1 MAIKKITEV
10 EMATDFHPDTT
21 FYIEQDGKFMRMKAE
36 QVQVPVYVYD
46 KDGRKY
52 TITIVNGEVTLTRVW
67 EKFPGKEILAEIPS
81 KNVWLDGGSGYA
93 RYTLRNDATGETVPM
108 YDINVNPFI
117 FNRLSDKPLTKA
129 GEMLAANTTGAYTF
143 IATTNLVG
151 DSAIHTD
158 HFAMLNGA
166 VYLRNSFSYE
176 YYGAETL
183 VARIVNLPYMNTSG
197 EYVTFSEEKMPLEPW
212 RASQVTAGARG
223 WNAPDILAFVF
234 GADGSVTI
242 IYCDQV
248 LATFQA
254 PADWQSW
261 AFADWMKLYN
271 SKLIASGE
279 MESGRED
286 GTGLRSVLFL
296 NDAVSVGEI
305 VDYHNYLINGVQPE
319 NILSSSGLFLQPGDT
334 VALYAKAQPD
344 GVPGEIAV
352 SVGDTSIAAYRDGK
366 VTGLATGNTKLTL
379 QIGDVRAEI
388 PVHVG
393 QQTGEAVTSERVISE
408 IEIINPV
415 TELQVG
421 DEWALY
427 AVALTNDAV
436 PYDVGDDNIVSMTS
450 SDPSVISVEFGVLR
464 ARAKG
469 TATITVTDHTGNV
482 TKTME
487 VGVVEAD
494 NLSVPERDVYHVND
508 RTHDIYNDGTHPQ
521 ETTAGIQAALD
532 YAAEQGYHKVVFN
545 SGTYLCNADY
555 GTLAVPSGMIVD
567 FQGAELHLEYG
578 TKTAQGYS
586 FIKMDNCEK
595 SVLMNLTVYAEQH
608 VQTGGAKSNA
618 TLSIQGNSSRC
629 KIINCH
635 FWYSPGFNVTCSYT
649 RTAVAPFKLSNVEA
663 GGIDSD
669 GNPEEETEPGRFRA
683 KDYIDITGI
692 GDTFGLGN
700 MQGYQ
705 GYRYMRARIYDIY
718 FYDTDKELI
727 LKLTNC
733 VQYQQYNKPAGAAYC
748 KIVFYQTD
756 APTSGDP
763 DYAGVA
769 HIYTAANPEFT
780 VFQNCSFKYA
790 VMTGISPQGGI
801 ATRLDHCTFED
812 NGSADPYSHIDWEDG
827 RVHIQGHIVRDC
839 IFRQVTTGYR
849 CNLLASSGRDV
860 VLHGNTVIGGTVS
873 VGSECQQWRM
883 YHNDFCDTTVFLASK
898 GDMVFAGN
906 LIAATPT
913 VEAPTGGAIHLL
925 DNTIAI

>member
-158 HFAMLNGA
+158 HFTMLNGA

-436 PYDVGDDNIVSMTS
+436 PYDVADDNIVSMTS

-545 SGTYLCNADY
+545 TGTYLCNADY

-586 FIKMDNCEK
+586 FIKMVC
-595 SVLMNLTVYAEQH
+595 
-608 VQTGGAKSNA
+608 
-618 TLSIQGNSSRC
+618 
-629 KIINCH
+629 
-635 FWYSPGFNVTCSYT
+635 
-649 RTAVAPFKLSNVEA
+649 
-663 GGIDSD
+663 
-669 GNPEEETEPGRFRA
+669 
-683 KDYIDITGI
+683 
-692 GDTFGLGN
+692 
-700 MQGYQ
+700 
-705 GYRYMRARIYDIY
+705 
-718 FYDTDKELI
+718 
-727 LKLTNC
+727 
-733 VQYQQYNKPAGAAYC
+733 
-748 KIVFYQTD
+748 
-756 APTSGDP
+756 
-763 DYAGVA
+763 
-769 HIYTAANPEFT
+769 
-780 VFQNCSFKYA
+780 
-790 VMTGISPQGGI
+790 
-801 ATRLDHCTFED
+801 
-812 NGSADPYSHIDWEDG
+812 
-827 RVHIQGHIVRDC
+827 
-839 IFRQVTTGYR
+839 
-849 CNLLASSGRDV
+849 
-860 VLHGNTVIGGTVS
+860 
-873 VGSECQQWRM
+873 
-883 YHNDFCDTTVFLASK
+883 
-898 GDMVFAGN
+898 
-906 LIAATPT
+906 
-913 VEAPTGGAIHLL
+913 
-925 DNTIAI
+925 